1 MAILE
6 LRKKAQVTIPYKLV
20 KKLGLKLGD
29 KLEVIEKDG
38 GIFITPVV
46 VYPKNEMERIEKLI
60 RLAEEDR
67 GRGYSKVYDNVNE
80 AFKDMGFSLDDLQD
94 RSHE

>member
-6 LRKKAQVTIPYKLV
+6 LRKKAQVTIPFELV
-20 KKLGLKLGD
+20 TKLGLKPGD

-46 VYPKNEMERIEKLI
+46 VYPKSEMERIGKLI
-60 RLAEEDR
+60 KVAEEESQY
-67 GRGYSKVYDNVNE
+67 GSSKVYDKVSD
-80 AFKDMGFSLDDLQD
+80 AFKAMGINVDEL
-94 RSHE
+94 